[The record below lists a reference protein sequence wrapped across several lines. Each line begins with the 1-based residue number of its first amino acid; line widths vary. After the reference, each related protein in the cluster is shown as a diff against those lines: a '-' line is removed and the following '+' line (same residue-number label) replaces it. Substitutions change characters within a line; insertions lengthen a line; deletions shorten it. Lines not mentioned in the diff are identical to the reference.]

1 MYFRF
6 LYFIGDKVDT
16 KTPTVCLLCPWKE
29 SSWVGLDLKLLIAL
43 TSFLSSLSS
52 VCGFLCLFSSFS
64 SPKFP
69 TFPEIS
75 FSLKAPKHS
84 LPVALRNLSMAK
96 RPFKKEQEQEQE
108 QECSDPY
115 EDGEEEVEYTRKKVM
130 IRVVSARQRMSS
142 LVPLMS
148 YSSDSSSTSS
158 TSTSTCYGNIIGGSD
173 SIGSLRCQ
181 ADECGVD
188 LKMAKTYHK
197 RHKVCERHA
206 KAAVVLVTG
215 IRQRF
220 CQQCSK

>member
-1 MYFRF
+1 M
-6 LYFIGDKVDT
+6 
-16 KTPTVCLLCPWKE
+16 
-29 SSWVGLDLKLLIAL
+29 
-43 TSFLSSLSS
+43 
-52 VCGFLCLFSSFS
+52 
-64 SPKFP
+64 
-69 TFPEIS
+69 
-75 FSLKAPKHS
+75 
-84 LPVALRNLSMAK
+84 ALRNLSMAK
-96 RPFKKEQEQEQE
+96 RPFKKGEQEQEQE

-148 YSSDSSSTSS
+148 YSSDSGSSSS
-158 TSTSTCYGNIIGGSD
+158 CTSTSTCYGNIIGGSD